1 MFISRWL
8 IITRVDTN
16 KSLKACVHMHAFVY
30 VCIPRWPCV
39 SIFVVCVRVFYLC
52 RCVCVCECKL
62 DVFIPTYL
70 CVNILQGM
78 HCHRVSI
85 LCVYI
90 SLTLSACLCLCMSV
104 FVCVHSD
111 EAGEAAWRL
120 IHHFPPWPA
129 VPSEE
134 RCAVT
139 VTLGSFWSR
148 KMVHPPPASPPKYP
162 PPSSSS
168 QPACQ

>member
-1 MFISRWL
+1 MCMYFIC
-8 IITRVDTN
+8 
-16 KSLKACVHMHAFVY
+16 AG
-30 VCIPRWPCV
+30 VC
-39 SIFVVCVRVFYLC
+39 VCVRVQTGCVYPHIPLC
-52 RCVCVCECKL
+52 EHIAGYALSSCEYTMCMYFPDFECMFVFVCVC
-62 DVFIPTYL
+62 
-70 CVNILQGM
+70 M
-78 HCHRVSI
+78 
-85 LCVYI
+85 
-90 SLTLSACLCLCMSV
+90 

-148 KMVHPPPASPPKYP
+148 KMVHPPPASPLPPPP
-162 PPSSSS
+162 PPSFLRPTS
-168 QPACQ
+168 QLRRRSNNPSNSLRLPFPPSALHAVSTGTDC